1 MQTIKNNFFLLF
13 AIAIAIGT
21 LSFKAA
27 TKSAIV
33 TQWHLISSN
42 GANQQQDVVG
52 AATSNP
58 TLGGECESEPEQI
71 RCAVELSYDESYN
84 PVGNT
89 VQQVEDDTTID
100 ASNRTFRPM

>member
-1 MQTIKNNFFLLF
+1 MKKIKINFFALALV
-13 AIAIAIGT
+13 AIAIGT

-27 TKSAIV
+27 TKSAII

-52 AATSNP
+52 ASTSNP

-89 VQQVEDDTTID
+89 VQQVEIDTEIS
-100 ASNRTFRPM
+100 ASDRTFRSE